1 MRQEKFEMAMSN
13 VWFLMFGLSLG
24 AFLIDSWFWWMPV
37 FIIVCLVVARVLIRR
52 IDRKGD
58 NRGDKN
64 AIYRNR

>member
-13 VWFLMFGLSLG
+13 VWFLMFGFSVG
-24 AFLIDSWFWWMPV
+24 VTSIIPSFWWMPV
-37 FIIVCLVVARVLIRR
+37 FIIICLIVARVLIRR

-58 NRGDKN
+58 NRGNKN